1 MKPCLLPSYSTMN
14 PGQEHAFNTVI
25 EGKSIFLTGPG
36 GTGKSYLINR
46 LLENYQTPKFGQ
58 QSRVVAVT
66 ALTGCAALL
75 LHSSAKTLHS
85 WAGIGLGKEP
95 VDVLVR
101 SIKKFRGCVKRWKS
115 TDILIIDEVS
125 MMTAELFEKLEEIAR
140 TVRKVDAPFG
150 GIQVV
155 LVGEFFQLPPIV
167 ARADGPVPFVFESP
181 VWAAMNFT
189 VCKLTEIVRQKD
201 PAFQAILN
209 DARQGIVTPESLAIL
224 KSRMKPSKGSRVK
237 PTMLF
242 TRKADVDS
250 INGRHLGKLE
260 GERHTFT
267 VSTVSS
273 GPRVPVADLQK
284 AVAATDANSTY
295 CASLVLVKEAQV
307 MLLVN
312 TYATS
317 HGLVNGSRGV
327 VTGFETSEDGVILPV
342 VEFRNGARIR
352 IDYATWTVP
361 IYQDSDIIS
370 SITGKSAKPVVLRK
384 QIPLRLAYAITI
396 HKAQGATLDC
406 ALIDVGDTTFE
417 YGQAYVALSRLKD
430 LEGLFIH
437 DIDVRAFR
445 AHPKVVQFYSAH

>member
-1 MKPCLLPSYSTMN
+1 MN
-14 PGQEHAFNTVI
+14 PGQEHAFNTVL

-46 LLENYQTPKFGQ
+46 LMEHYQTPRFGE

-95 VDVLVR
+95 VDTLVKT
-101 SIKKFRGCVKRWKS
+101 IKTFRNAVKRWKT
-115 TDILIIDEVS
+115 TDILIIDEIS

-140 TVRKVDAPFG
+140 KVRKVDTPFG
-150 GIQVV
+150 GLQLV
-155 LVGEFFQLPPIV
+155 LVGDFFQLPPV
-167 ARADGPVPFVFESP
+167 TSSQDAAFVFESP
-181 VWAAMNFT
+181 AWTSLGLT
-189 VCKLTEIVRQKD
+189 VCNLTQIVRQSD
-201 PAFQAILN
+201 PIFQEILN
-209 DARQGIVTPESLAIL
+209 DARQGIVSPSSLAIL
-224 KSRMKPSKGSRVK
+224 KSRMKSASSKSRVK

-242 TRKADVDS
+242 TRKADVES
-250 INGRHLGKLE
+250 MNVRHLGKLE
-260 GERHTFT
+260 GDRHTFT

-273 GPRVPVADLQK
+273 GSRVPLAELQK
-284 AVAATDANSTY
+284 AVAATDANATY
-295 CASLVLVKEAQV
+295 AGSLVLIKEAQV

-312 TYATS
+312 TYAS
-317 HGLVNGSRGV
+317 LGLVNGSRGV

-352 IDYATWTVP
+352 IEYATWTVP
-361 IYQDSDIIS
+361 IHEDMYL
-370 SITGKSAKPVVLRK
+370 GKTKPSVMRK

-445 AHPKVVQFYSAH
+445 AHPKVVQFYAANT